1 MSLVEAAYLILVIIV
16 TFGIGYGIGYH
27 RGEVDKHKE
36 IFDLLLGSDWREV
49 RESEIRNRGI

>member
-1 MSLVEAAYLILVIIV
+1 MNLITAAYVIVTIIV

-36 IFDLLLGSDWREV
+36 IFDLLREG
-49 RESEIRNRGI
+49 REEIENRYRRI